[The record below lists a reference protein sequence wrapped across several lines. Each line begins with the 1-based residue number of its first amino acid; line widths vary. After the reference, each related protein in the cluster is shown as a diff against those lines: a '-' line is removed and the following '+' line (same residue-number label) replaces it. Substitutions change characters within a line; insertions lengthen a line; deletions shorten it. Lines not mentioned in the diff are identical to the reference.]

1 MIFDTSSSLFW
12 LPNSQCGLQYACTSR
27 CEILKRVIVKKC
39 IEKLNLNEFINLL
52 AATNYYMSNI
62 STTYQPNNKSFSYS
76 YVDSFGVIGYYSQDT
91 VSFGSFKI
99 ENQTFGQVTKMSNLN
114 VVTPQALQYDVRSKF
129 LINV

>member
-1 MIFDTSSSLFW
+1 
-12 LPNSQCGLQYACTSR
+12 
-27 CEILKRVIVKKC
+27 
-39 IEKLNLNEFINLL
+39 
-52 AATNYYMSNI
+52 MSNI

>member
-1 MIFDTSSSLFW
+1 
-12 LPNSQCGLQYACTSR
+12 
-27 CEILKRVIVKKC
+27 
-39 IEKLNLNEFINLL
+39 
-52 AATNYYMSNI
+52 MSNL
-62 STTYQPNNKSFSYS
+62 STTYQPNNKSFNYS

>member
-1 MIFDTSSSLFW
+1 
-12 LPNSQCGLQYACTSR
+12 
-27 CEILKRVIVKKC
+27 
-39 IEKLNLNEFINLL
+39 
-52 AATNYYMSNI
+52 MSDL
-62 STTYQPNNKSFSYS
+62 STTYQPMNKSFSYS